1 MARPYPPRCWGTF
14 VLKALWLVV
23 ITLFVVSVSGLVPA
37 SIGSIF
43 VASAILIA
51 MVLLAIAERR
61 RLAARLSPG
70 EKLGMPKS
78 QKIILA
84 VFAVLI
90 LLLVFIGRLTKQ

>member
-1 MARPYPPRCWGTF
+1 M
-14 VLKALWLVV
+14 LKALWLVV

-61 RLAARLSPG
+61 RLTARLSPG
-70 EKLGMPKS
+70 EKVRMPKS